1 MAIYLIC
8 CVKIKNPLGAPFR
21 SQKADSRGEDKHTGN
36 VVVVQIWQVQSV
48 KETLLI
54 H

>member
-1 MAIYLIC
+1 MLS
-8 CVKIKNPLGAPFR
+8 KNKKSFHSLEAPFR
-21 SQKADSRGEDKHTGN
+21 TQKEDSRGEDKHIDS

-48 KETLLI
+48 EKTLLT